1 MPAVKDVQLSVQT
14 REKSLVVRVEATV
27 VISALEECLYKLC
40 PDAFNQEYIV
50 GAVIKPVDFGIV
62 LDTLILLFQR
72 QRLELEA
79 GQTEKRMFFEKQVAL
94 RAELNED
101 PFPGN
106 ADEIVAMVEIRTA
119 LNGAFVSNSQSDVVT
134 GLF

>member
-1 MPAVKDVQLSVQT
+1 MPAVRDVELSVTT
-14 REKSLVVRVEATV
+14 REKNLIVRVEATV
-27 VISALEECLYKLC
+27 VISAMEECLFKLC

-50 GAVIKPVDFGIV
+50 GAAIKPVDFGFTI
-62 LDTLILLFQR
+62 DTLILLFPR
-72 QRLELEA
+72 QRLELEP
-79 GQTEKRMFFEKQVAL
+79 GQTEKRMVFEKQVAM

-106 ADEIVAMVEIRTA
+106 ADEIVANVEIRTA
-119 LNGAFVSNSQSDVVT
+119 LNGAFVAHSVSDMVS